1 MPPPITLPQH
11 PDVRVTATRLAWNG
25 RFPLQLVTFSQRRFD
40 GSWSAPRE
48 WELWR
53 RGEAASILP
62 YDPDTDQFVLI
73 EQFRVP
79 AYAGGLDPVMLEVPA
94 GICDGTEAAETTV
107 VRELGEEVGLRA
119 DRTERIGHYLLSPGG
134 CDERCTLFVGRVRAP
149 AAGPDGIVGH
159 GGLASEG
166 EDLRVRVCD
175 AAPLLQRAL
184 AGAFPNAVL
193 SLSLFWFASQH
204 ARLRAAWRA

>member
-1 MPPPITLPQH
+1 MPPSTTLPDH
-11 PDVRVTATRLAWNG
+11 PDVRVSASRLAWDG
-25 RFPLQLVTFSQRRFD
+25 RFPLQLVTFSHRRFD
-40 GSWSAPRE
+40 GSWSAEQE

-53 RGEAASILP
+53 RGQAAAILP
-62 YDPDTDQFVLI
+62 YDPETDRFVLI

-79 AYAGGLDPVMLEVPA
+79 AFADGMVPVMLEVPA
-94 GICDGTEAAETTV
+94 GMCEGEEGARTTV
-107 VRELGEEVGLRA
+107 ERELGEEVGLRA
-119 DRTERIGHYLLSPGG
+119 DRMERIGTFLLSPGG

-149 AAGPDGIVGH
+149 QAGPDGVVGR

-175 AAPLLQRAL
+175 AEPLLERAL
-184 AGAFPNAVL
+184 AGDCPNAVL

-204 ARLRAAWRA
+204 QRLRAAWRA